1 MIACTSC
8 LGAYPQVTVP
18 TAETASATFW
28 MEQRMAM
35 GKAVMLVGPAGTGKT
50 QLVMGAL
57 RSLMERPGIDYM
69 TSKVN
74 MNFYTRYKVYQGAS
88 RIKGTLPWDR
98 HSVRVLEPPL
108 KPSNRWNDGLYINCL
123 LTLANDSCCLRYLVT
138 LHTCWH

>member
-1 MIACTSC
+1 MLSLQKETKLWPIFSSKEPIQKFC
-8 LGAYPQVTVP
+8 LGPLYFQRWSTPLKFHVCSTTRNYHQVTVP

-57 RSLMERPGIDYM
+57 RSLMEKPGVDYM

-74 MNFYTRYKVYQGAS
+74 MNFYTR
-88 RIKGTLPWDR
+88 
-98 HSVRVLEPPL
+98 
-108 KPSNRWNDGLYINCL
+108 
-123 LTLANDSCCLRYLVT
+123 
-138 LHTCWH
+138 